1 MGVSGCRHFILCC
14 CCLRKH
20 SCWVVVVL
28 CPLIFFTHVNV
39 IFLYVQSMKPDALAG
54 ILARVKETA
63 ASTAKAH
70 EDADKA
76 NDTYNQIKGE
86 LVDAVE
92 ERIRADNR
100 VDRADNRLAI
110 AEAELQSAKS
120 NQATVEAKVQALTA
134 TLAEQETATNAAY
147 SQVGEAKY
155 EERTASELA
164 QSVTAEIDEAT
175 AAAELQL
182 EALKVQM
189 NSLKELKQL
198 VQPLTPALTQPRLAV
213 VAPFIAPIVAPIP
226 AVVAPV
232 VVVAKPIVPAAVP
245 APIPEVVVAKSI
257 VPAAVPAPIPEV
269 VVAKSILPAAVPAPI
284 LEVVVAKSIVPAAV
298 PAPIP
303 EVVVV
308 AKPTVPA
315 AVPVS
320 MESPSQAN
328 LGIVHAAIQNY
339 SDALVAKHL
348 DGISD
353 ATQSPM
359 KLFEWIANSYISR
372 NEDSSKFVTDMM
384 ALLKLEDGLSS
395 VLELL
400 WKGYKN
406 TAEAAG
412 KVHSFPSHNGTI
424 TPADVG
430 RRCAYIAYA
439 NAKHNGIVKFV
450 GYHPISGVPCVAVH
464 IDDNQG
470 KSNGQIGIHRYF
482 GPVGEGECIIAKP
495 KTIELGYEE
504 DEEEMKE
511 IDHMKRWSLSKKL
524 IEEEVQAISKQ
535 CKEMGCASFDTNTH
549 ELCPKHAHFQV
560 NSAKHKLDEPTEPP
574 AKTFKGRKLVMVGP
588 IDGENPPT
596 CPGCNSVDDVK
607 QGGLQ
612 IEHGHD
618 GNIIFSDKHRYWVC
632 ESCDFQLMVGIDSS
646 IESPVVCSS
655 CKEHGHK
662 NKTNKLCKNWKPRKA
677 PVDGFCL
684 NKKKK

>member
-1 MGVSGCRHFILCC
+1 
-14 CCLRKH
+14 
-20 SCWVVVVL
+20 
-28 CPLIFFTHVNV
+28 
-39 IFLYVQSMKPDALAG
+39 MKPDALAG

-86 LVDAVE
+86 LVDAVD

-198 VQPLTPALTQPRLAV
+198 VQPLTPALTHTLTPALTQPRLA
-213 VAPFIAPIVAPIP
+213 A
-226 AVVAPV
+226 VAPV
-232 VVVAKPIVPAAVP
+232 VVVKPIVPAAVP
-245 APIPEVVVAKSI
+245 APIPAVVAPIPAVVVAKSI
-257 VPAAVPAPIPEV
+257 VPAAVPVSIPE
-269 VVAKSILPAAVPAPI
+269 
-284 LEVVVAKSIVPAAV
+284 
-298 PAPIP
+298 
-303 EVVVV
+303 VV

-320 MESPSQAN
+320 TESPSQAN

-412 KVHSFPSHNGTI
+412 KVHSFPSHNEHRLI

-430 RRCAYIAYA
+430 KRCAYIAYA

-495 KTIELGYEE
+495 KTVELEE
-504 DEEEMKE
+504 KEEEMKE

-524 IEEEVQAISKQ
+524 IEEEVQVISKQ

-560 NSAKHKLDEPTEPP
+560 NSAKRKLDDATKPM

-596 CPGCNSVDDVK
+596 CPGCNSVDGVK

-632 ESCDFQLMVGIDSS
+632 ENCDFQLMVGIDSS

-677 PVDGFCL
+677 PADGFCL